1 MSPIFDWIFAQYQD
15 TPTHLIILEMVG
27 VFFGFL
33 SVWYSMREN
42 ILVFPTGI
50 ISTGLFVYILFIF
63 GLLGDMLINA
73 YYFAMSVYGWYVW
86 TRKVDETH
94 FIPITT
100 TTAKEK
106 KWIVVLF
113 GSTVLFVVLVY
124 VVFDKLDSWTAYV
137 DTFTT
142 AVFFVGMWLMAKK

>member
-15 TPTHLIILEMVG
+15 TPYHLIILEMVG

-73 YYFAMSVYGWYVW
+73 YYFLMSVYGWFMW
-86 TRKVDETH
+86 TRKVDGSH

-106 KWIVVLF
+106 LWTVVLF
-113 GSTVLFVVLVY
+113 VATILFVVLVY
-124 VVFDKLDSWTAYV
+124 VIFDTLDNWTAI
-137 DTFTT
+137 
-142 AVFFVGMWLMAKK
+142 